1 MRARALRQRAHQ
13 RRTWANRIAQGHDL
27 VGIERLQ
34 NANMRRS
41 PRGNNEQPGQN
52 VRSKSGLNR
61 RLAAIEPRPPDSRTG
76 RSIRPARRT
85 LPPDPRGRD
94 QHHLLPVR
102 TQEPEESRKPSGL
115 RVPRVSA
122 PGQRRR
128 GRRRSRSPA
137 RRGVH
142 QGRGQPVLGDR
153 SGRPKSRGGAQEGRK
168 GQGGWDRPTLDHAR
182 NASAEAGQKPV
193 RRCNTSTVRPRHDAK
208 LCANRGATY
217 GFPDTPSRPRRA
229 RNRRRR
235 RRRGERQERADAASV
250 ATIRRGTRGRSR
262 RLNGTARGAEPGLVA
277 QPLHGPDNQVRAL
290 NASGDDDRTDSGLD
304 IGKQAGR
311 RPLRQPLGSEG
322 TGIGYEEHAASRL
335 DRTVNPRRGPRQSE
349 QGRARPAN
357 EPRQSSGSGLQ

>member
-1 MRARALRQRAHQ
+1 MTISRIWHAFGLRPHRSETFKLSPDPQLIDKVRDIVGLYINPPEHAVVLCVDEKSQIQALDRTAPMLPMQPGQAERRTHDYRADYETTAAWRTSKRARAGG
-13 RRTWANRIAQGHDL
+13 GHC
-27 VGIERLQ
+27 
-34 NANMRRS
+34 
-41 PRGNNEQPGQN
+41 
-52 VRSKSGLNR
+52 
-61 RLAAIEPRPPDSRTG
+61 
-76 RSIRPARRT
+76 
-85 LPPDPRGRD
+85 
-94 QHHLLPVR
+94 
-102 TQEPEESRKPSGL
+102 
-115 RVPRVSA
+115 
-122 PGQRRR
+122 
-128 GRRRSRSPA
+128 RRSRSPA

-217 GFPDTPSRPRRA
+217 GFPDTPSRPRRE

-262 RLNGTARGAEPGLVA
+262 RLNGTGRGAEPGLVA